1 VPRKINEII
10 AHIRAVSENPSIS
23 TTLIQTDDL
32 LLLCAAAE
40 RGGRCS
46 GCGNCLLL
54 DEIEM
59 YDGRCE
65 ECERRWLDGGEGGG
79 IDGKR

>member
-1 VPRKINEII
+1 M
-10 AHIRAVSENPSIS
+10 VSANPSVS
-23 TTLIQTDDL
+23 TTMIQTDDL

-46 GCGNCLLL
+46 GCGNFLLI

-59 YDGRCE
+59 YDGRCDD
-65 ECERRWLDGGEGGG
+65 CERAIHAVLTT
-79 IDGKR
+79 